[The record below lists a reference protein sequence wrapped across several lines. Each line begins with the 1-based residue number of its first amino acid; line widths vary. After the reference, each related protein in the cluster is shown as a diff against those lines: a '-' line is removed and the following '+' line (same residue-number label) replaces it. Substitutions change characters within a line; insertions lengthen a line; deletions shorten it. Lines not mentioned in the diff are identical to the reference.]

1 MKPDWDKLMAEYKDS
16 KTALVADV
24 DCTTAGKSLCE
35 KHGVRG
41 YPTIKY
47 GDPSNMEDYK
57 GGRTL
62 SALQEFAKEN
72 LKPVCSPANL
82 DLCDADKKKAIEDF
96 LAMDDSALDAKIKE
110 KKDEQSKL
118 EETFSSEVKK
128 LQEKYQQLQTDKD
141 DGIKKVKES
150 GLGLMQAVMAHKKKT
165 GDAKSEL

>member
-1 MKPDWDKLMAEYKDS
+1 MAEYKDS

-82 DLCDADKKKAIEDF
+82 DLCDADKKKQIEDF

-110 KKDEQSKL
+110 EGRTVKARGDVLVRSQ
-118 EETFSSEVKK
+118 ETAGKVPTAS
-128 LQEKYQQLQTDKD
+128 
-141 DGIKKVKES
+141 DGQ
-150 GLGLMQAVMAHKKKT
+150 GRW
-165 GDAKSEL
+165 D